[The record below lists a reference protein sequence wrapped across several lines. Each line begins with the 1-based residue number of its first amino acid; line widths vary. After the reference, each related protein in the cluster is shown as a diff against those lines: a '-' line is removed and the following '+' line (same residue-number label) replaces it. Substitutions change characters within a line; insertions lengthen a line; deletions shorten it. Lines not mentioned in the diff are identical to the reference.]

1 MKPAPLYGKQ
11 QVIACLG
18 INPSQFDDFCNRGII
33 PAPCGREGNA
43 YRWNSK
49 IIKAIAASRL
59 INGDDHTKQHTID
72 ILLKDAIAFEAIA
85 HL

>member
-1 MKPAPLYGKQ
+1 MSKPAPLYGKQ

-43 YRWNSK
+43 YRWNSTL
-49 IIKAIAASRL
+49 IQAIAVSLLAH
-59 INGDDHTKQHTID
+59 GDDYAKEHTID
-72 ILLKDAIAFEAIA
+72 ILLKDVLAFENF
-85 HL
+85 